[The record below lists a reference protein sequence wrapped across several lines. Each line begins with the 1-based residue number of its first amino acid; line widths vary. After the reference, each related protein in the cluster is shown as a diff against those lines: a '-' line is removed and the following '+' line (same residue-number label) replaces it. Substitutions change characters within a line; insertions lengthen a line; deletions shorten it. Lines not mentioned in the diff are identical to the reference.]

1 MREWLANEPQDTKSN
16 NLVTVTPRSEM
27 SAILINWYHEK
38 DRILHG
44 YLKKKVEWA
53 KKKRRPL
60 RQETPAKLTFHFSL
74 T

>member
-1 MREWLANEPQDTKSN
+1 MREWLANEPRDTKSN

-44 YLKKKVEWA
+44 YLKKK
-53 KKKRRPL
+53 K
-60 RQETPAKLTFHFSL
+60 S
-74 T
+74 